1 MRNRMLAGI
10 VALLVGLGLSFAV
23 ASADDMQKGKGGHGG
38 AYKEAQ
44 GYGDG
49 KYGHGRGHGMG
60 GHHGTAGHL
69 IRGLL
74 GGAEEM
80 GLNDEQIKRLKG
92 IKLDL
97 DRTRI
102 QAEADIKIAER
113 EARALIDEDGSS
125 LSAIESK
132 LKESAMKQVS
142 LRVASV
148 KARRDAM
155 SVLTPEQSK
164 RVKMFHERMREQ
176 YRSGPHG
183 KGMPHGKGGG
193 EKDKD
198 DDD

>member
-10 VALLVGLGLSFAV
+10 VALLIGFGLSFAV
-23 ASADDMQKGKGGHGG
+23 VSADDKKDEKGAHGS
-38 AYKEAQ
+38 AYGKAH
-44 GYGDG
+44 GDGNG
-49 KYGHGRGHGMG
+49 KYGHGRGYGMG

-80 GLNDEQIKRLKG
+80 GLTDEQIKKLKD

-97 DRTRI
+97 DRMRI

-113 EARALIDEDGSS
+113 EARALMDEDGSS

-132 LKESAMKQVS
+132 LTESAMKQVS

-164 RVKMFHERMREQ
+164 RVKMFHEQMRERF
-176 YRSGPHG
+176 RSGAHGKGGPHG
-183 KGMPHGKGGG
+183 KAKGGR
-193 EKDKD
+193 EKD

>member
-1 MRNRMLAGI
+1 MRDRVLAGI
-10 VALLVGLGLSFAV
+10 MALLVGLGLGAAV
-23 ASADDMQKGKGGHGG
+23 SLAEDKYAGKGPHGDGYGKAHGYGKGTYGHGG
-38 AYKEAQ
+38 
-44 GYGDG
+44 
-49 KYGHGRGHGMG
+49 GHGMG

-80 GLNDEQIKRLKG
+80 GLTDEQIKKLKD

-102 QAEADIKIAER
+102 QTEADIKIAER
-113 EARALIDEDGSS
+113 EARALIDQDGSS

-155 SVLTPEQSK
+155 AVLTPEQSK
-164 RVKMFHERMREQ
+164 RVKMFHERMQERF
-176 YRSGPHG
+176 RSGAHG
-183 KGMPHGKGGG
+183 EGMPHGKGRG
-193 EKDKD
+193 EREKD
-198 DDD
+198 DD

>member
-1 MRNRMLAGI
+1 
-10 VALLVGLGLSFAV
+10 
-23 ASADDMQKGKGGHGG
+23 
-38 AYKEAQ
+38 
-44 GYGDG
+44 
-49 KYGHGRGHGMG
+49 
-60 GHHGTAGHL
+60 
-69 IRGLL
+69 
-74 GGAEEM
+74 M
-80 GLNDEQIKRLKG
+80 GLTDEQVAQLKN

-125 LSAIESK
+125 MSAIESK

-155 SVLTPEQSK
+155 NVLTPEQSK

-176 YRSGPHG
+176 YRSDAHG
-183 KGMPHGKGGG
+183 KGMPHGKAKGDK
-193 EKDKD
+193 EKD

>member
-1 MRNRMLAGI
+1 MRNRWLAGMM
-10 VALLVGLGLSFAV
+10 ALVVGLGLSFTV
-23 ASADDMQKGKGGHGG
+23 VSADDKKEGKGAHGG
-38 AYKEAQ
+38 TYGKAH
-44 GYGDG
+44 GYGKG
-49 KYGHGRGHGMG
+49 MHGHGRGYGMG
-60 GHHGTAGHL
+60 GHRTAGHL

-74 GGAEEM
+74 SGAEEM
-80 GLNDEQIKRLKG
+80 GLTDEQVKRLKD

-125 LSAIESK
+125 MSAIESK

-155 SVLTPEQSK
+155 GVLTPEQSK
-164 RVKMFHERMREQ
+164 RVKMFHERMRER
-176 YRSGPHG
+176 YRSGAHG
-183 KGMPHGKGGG
+183 KGMPHGKPKGGK
-193 EKDKD
+193 EKED

>member
-10 VALLVGLGLSFAV
+10 MALLVGFGLSAAV
-23 ASADDMQKGKGGHGG
+23 ASADDEHAGKGGHGG
-38 AYKEAQ
+38 AYGKGP

-49 KYGHGRGHGMG
+49 KYGHGQGHGMG
-60 GHHGTAGHL
+60 GRHGTAGHL

-80 GLNDEQIKRLKG
+80 GLTDDQIKKLKD

-155 SVLTPEQSK
+155 AVLTPEQSK
-164 RVKMFHERMREQ
+164 RVKMFHERMRE
-176 YRSGPHG
+176 RFRPGTHG
-183 KGMPHGKGGG
+183 KGMPQGKAKGRQG
-193 EKDKD
+193 EG
-198 DDD
+198 

>member
-1 MRNRMLAGI
+1 MGNRLLAGMM
-10 VALLVGLGLSFAV
+10 ALLLGLGLSFTV
-23 ASADDMQKGKGGHGG
+23 VSADDKKEGKDAHGG
-38 AYKEAQ
+38 AYGKAH
-44 GYGDG
+44 GYGNG
-49 KYGHGRGHGMG
+49 THGHGRGYSMG
-60 GHHGTAGHL
+60 GHRTAGHL

-74 GGAEEM
+74 SGAEEM
-80 GLNDEQIKRLKG
+80 GLTDEQVKRLKG

-102 QAEADIKIAER
+102 QTEADIKIAER

-125 LSAIESK
+125 MAAIESK

-155 SVLTPEQSK
+155 SVLTPEQGK

-176 YRSGPHG
+176 YRSGAHG
-183 KGMPHGKGGG
+183 KGMSHHGKAKG
-193 EKDKD
+193 KNKKD

>member
-1 MRNRMLAGI
+1 MRNKILAGM
-10 VALLVGLGLSFAV
+10 VALLVGLGLSLAV
-23 ASADDMQKGKGGHGG
+23 VSADDTKEGKGAHGGSYGSAHGYGKGKH
-38 AYKEAQ
+38 
-44 GYGDG
+44 
-49 KYGHGRGHGMG
+49 GHGRGYGMG
-60 GHHGTAGHL
+60 GHRTAGHL

-80 GLNDEQIKRLKG
+80 GLTEDQIKRLKG

-113 EARALIDEDGSS
+113 EARALMDEDGSS
-125 LSAIESK
+125 MSAIESK

-155 SVLTPEQSK
+155 NVLTPEQSK
-164 RVKMFHERMREQ
+164 RVKMFHERMRE
-176 YRSGPHG
+176 RDGSGAHGKGTPHG
-183 KGMPHGKGGG
+183 KATDKK
-193 EKDKD
+193 EKD

>member
-10 VALLVGLGLSFAV
+10 MALLVGVGMSAALS
-23 ASADDMQKGKGGHGG
+23 SADDKHPGKGAHGGGYGKTPGYGKRSYGHGG
-38 AYKEAQ
+38 
-44 GYGDG
+44 
-49 KYGHGRGHGMG
+49 GHGMG
-60 GHHGTAGHL
+60 GHHGAAGHL

-80 GLNDEQIKRLKG
+80 GLTEDQIKKLKG

-102 QAEADIKIAER
+102 QTEADIKIAER
-113 EARALIDEDGSS
+113 EARALIDQDGSS

-132 LKESAMKQVS
+132 LKESAMKQVI

-155 SVLTPEQSK
+155 AVLTPEQSK
-164 RVKMFHERMREQ
+164 RVKMFHERMRE
-176 YRSGPHG
+176 RFRPGAHG
-183 KGMPHGKGGG
+183 RGMPHGKGAGD
-193 EKDKD
+193 EEKD
-198 DDD
+198 DD

>member
-1 MRNRMLAGI
+1 MRNKILAGM
-10 VALLVGLGLSFAV
+10 VALLVGLGLSLAV
-23 ASADDMQKGKGGHGG
+23 VSADDTKEGKGAHGGSYGSAHGYGKGKH
-38 AYKEAQ
+38 
-44 GYGDG
+44 
-49 KYGHGRGHGMG
+49 GHGRGYGMG
-60 GHHGTAGHL
+60 GHRTAGHL

-80 GLNDEQIKRLKG
+80 GLTEDQIKRLKG

-113 EARALIDEDGSS
+113 EARALMDEDGSS
-125 LSAIESK
+125 MSAIESK

-155 SVLTPEQSK
+155 NVLTPEQSK

-176 YRSGPHG
+176 YRSDAHG
-183 KGMPHGKGGG
+183 KGMPHGKAKGDK
-193 EKDKD
+193 EKD

>member
-1 MRNRMLAGI
+1 MRNK
-10 VALLVGLGLSFAV
+10 LLVGIMALVFGLGLSMAV
-23 ASADDMQKGKGGHGG
+23 VSADDKKEGKGAHSGSYGKGHG
-38 AYKEAQ
+38 
-44 GYGDG
+44 YGKG
-49 KYGHGRGHGMG
+49 MHGHGRGHGMG
-60 GHHGTAGHL
+60 GHRTAGHL

-80 GLNDEQIKRLKG
+80 GLTDEQVAQLKN

-125 LSAIESK
+125 MSAIESK

-155 SVLTPEQSK
+155 NVLTPEQSK
-164 RVKMFHERMREQ
+164 RVKMFHERMRQQ
-176 YRSGPHG
+176 YRSDAHG
-183 KGMPHGKGGG
+183 KGMPHGKAKGDK
-193 EKDKD
+193 EKD